1 MLSRIYERLEGLEM
15 RINAVESAERDK
27 LVGVLQEM
35 LAKEHERNL
44 GLEQKIETFGYK
56 YKELEKE
63 LQVLRGRT
71 KKKEYKKRN
80 GRFWEVFGG
89 KK

>member
-1 MLSRIYERLEGLEM
+1 M